1 VKRSGASTQE
11 APLRLGLVGH
21 PALSVVIPA
30 HNEAERLATTLR
42 ALQAAAADL
51 TAEIIVVDDGSA
63 DTTSEVAAATLDP
76 AVDRV
81 VRLPTNM
88 GKGAAVRAGV
98 LASEGDAVLYMDA
111 DLATDLRALP
121 EFLEALDHADVVVG
135 SRTLP
140 DAVVRD
146 GTRDRAAMAWIFN
159 RIVRVATGIQARDT
173 QCGFKALRGPA
184 ARQLFGLV
192 RCDRF
197 AFDVEMLLLARRLD
211 LSVVELPVVWTAV
224 EGSSVRRVADS
235 VQAAVDVLRIAA
247 RWTPR
252 GVARAVQSPSSHRER
267 AM

>member
-1 VKRSGASTQE
+1 
-11 APLRLGLVGH
+11 
-21 PALSVVIPA
+21 LSVVIPA
-30 HNEAERLATTLR
+30 YNEAERLATTLG
-42 ALQAAAADL
+42 ALQEATTDL
-51 TAEIIVVDDGSA
+51 TTEIVVVDDGSA
-63 DTTSEVAAATLDP
+63 DETSEVAAATLDP
-76 AVDRV
+76 SADRV
-81 VRLPTNM
+81 VRFPTNR

-121 EFLEALDHADVVVG
+121 AFLAALDGADVVVG

-146 GTRDRAAMAWIFN
+146 GTRDRAAMAWVFN
-159 RIVRVATGIQARDT
+159 GLVRIATGIEARDT

-184 ARQLFGLV
+184 ARQLFELA

-197 AFDVEMLLLARRLD
+197 AFDVEILLLARRLD

-235 VQAAVDVLRIAA
+235 VHAAADVVRIAA

-252 GVARAVQSPSSHRER
+252 RVARAVQESGTRRER
-267 AM
+267 TT

>member
-1 VKRSGASTQE
+1 MAR
-11 APLRLGLVGH
+11 VGH

-30 HNEAERLATTLR
+30 YNEAERLATTLR
-42 ALQAAAADL
+42 ALQAATADL
-51 TAEIIVVDDGSA
+51 TTEIIVVDDGSGDA
-63 DTTSEVAAATLDP
+63 TSEVATATLD
-76 AVDRV
+76 ASVDRV
-81 VRLPTNM
+81 VRLDANT

-98 LASEGDAVLYMDA
+98 LASQGDAVLYMDA
-111 DLATDLRALP
+111 DLATDLHALP
-121 EFLEALDHADVVVG
+121 SFLEALERADVVVG

-146 GTRDRAAMAWIFN
+146 GTRDRAMMAWIFN

-184 ARQLFGLV
+184 ARQLFALA

-197 AFDVEMLLLARRLD
+197 AFDVEILLLARRLD

-235 VQAAVDVLRIAA
+235 MHAAADVVRIAA

-252 GVARAVQSPSSHRER
+252 GVARAVQRPSSRRER